1 MNQSVSAVECR
12 SSAVTT
18 EGTSRTA
25 GRRLPAPRQC
35 VQCRSVYSLRHT
47 TAARRSAAAESRPT
61 HFPAHQLASAVTD
74 AYGTGEA
81 ATREDA

>member
-1 MNQSVSAVECR
+1 MNQPISAVECR
-12 SSAVTT
+12 SSAVAT
-18 EGTSRTA
+18 EGTPGTA

-47 TAARRSAAAESRPT
+47 TAARRSAAAESQPT
-61 HFPAHQLASAVTD
+61 HLPAHQLASAVTD
-74 AYGTGEA
+74 VYGTGEA